1 MGVSM
6 RTSTILFASILALVG
21 CQKSD
26 GNNGDDD
33 APDAN
38 GSGSGSG
45 TDPGAAFTIQSTDI
59 TIAAGDEETYCYW
72 FKTPNTSAIAVNK
85 WVSDMTPGSHHMIF
99 FAGGTFP
106 SNLPNGGV
114 DMSNSCGFSASGG
127 TNNQPQWTFASQSQH
142 LEEDLP
148 ADDGGGKPVA
158 QLIQPGTVGAF
169 QMHYLN
175 ATDGPLTVHVRLSAF
190 ALPDAIAY
198 TRTDAYVTYQYQISI
213 PPGATGVKV
222 PGSCMVPPGVKFWT
236 VSTHAHKQA
245 VDTEVSDGS
254 TMLFDA
260 TDWEH
265 PGSHNWMST
274 PFYTFTGNL
283 NWQCTYDNTGDN
295 KSSTIMQGQ
304 SAQTNEMCMA
314 TGYFFPA
321 TGPKFCVAFGATSC
335 SCN

>member
-1 MGVSM
+1 M
-6 RTSTILFASILALVG
+6 RTSTILLASILALVG

-26 GNNGDDD
+26 GNNGDDTD
-33 APDAN
+33 AGN

-45 TDPGAAFTIQSTDI
+45 TDPGAAFTIQSSDVVI
-59 TIAAGDEETYCYW
+59 NAGQEVTYCYW
-72 FKTPNTSAIAVNK
+72 FTTPNTTPIAVNK

-99 FAGGTFP
+99 FAGGTLP
-106 SNLPNGGV
+106 ANLPANGI

-127 TNNQPQWTFASQSQH
+127 TNSQPQWTFASQSQH

-148 ADDGGGKPVA
+148 GDDGTGKPLA
-158 QLIQPGTVGAF
+158 QVIQPGTVGAF

-175 ATDGPLTVHVRLSAF
+175 STDGPLTVHVKLSAY
-190 ALPDAIAY
+190 ALADATAY
-198 TRTDAYVTYQYQISI
+198 TRTDAYVTYQYQINI
-213 PPGATGVKV
+213 GAGATGVKV
-222 PGSCMVPPGVKFWT
+222 PGSCSVPAGAKFWT

-245 VDTEVSDGS
+245 VDTEISDGS
-254 TMLFDA
+254 TMVFDS

-265 PGSHNWMST
+265 PGSKNWMST
-274 PFYTFTGNL
+274 PFYTFSGKL

-295 KSSTIMQGQ
+295 KANPIMQGQ

-321 TGPKFCVAFGATSC
+321 TGPKFCVAFGPTTC
-335 SCN
+335 MCN